1 MPDDSASERKQ
12 LTAEALA
19 RAADAAPA
27 ERAALLHE
35 VVRLNL
41 AVARDVTRRFRGRG
55 VPTEDLEQVAY
66 LGLVLAARRFDPTK
80 AADFLSFAV
89 PTIRGELR
97 RHFRDQGWMV
107 RPPRSIQELQPRM
120 QSAHAELTQELGR
133 KPSSG
138 EVAERLGVPVRQ
150 VEDALAAQGAF
161 FPAST
166 DAVGPDD
173 APVADRLASEESG
186 YAEVEDRATVRALT
200 RGLSRQDRQLLEL
213 RFWRGCS
220 QEEIGREVGVT
231 QSQVSRQLGVVLQ
244 RLRAV
249 DTP

>member
-41 AVARDVTRRFRGRG
+41 GVARDVTRRFHGRG

-66 LGLVLAARRFDPTK
+66 LGLVLAARRFDPAK

-120 QSAHAELTQELGR
+120 QTAYAELSQELGR
-133 KPSSG
+133 APVTS
-138 EVAERLGVPVRQ
+138 EVAERLGVSVQQ

-166 DAVGPDD
+166 DATGPDD
-173 APVADRLASEESG
+173 APVADRLASEETG

-213 RFWRGCS
+213 RYWRGCS

-231 QSQVSRQLGVVLQ
+231 QSQVSRQLGVVLK
-244 RLRAV
+244 RLRAS
-249 DTP
+249 DAR